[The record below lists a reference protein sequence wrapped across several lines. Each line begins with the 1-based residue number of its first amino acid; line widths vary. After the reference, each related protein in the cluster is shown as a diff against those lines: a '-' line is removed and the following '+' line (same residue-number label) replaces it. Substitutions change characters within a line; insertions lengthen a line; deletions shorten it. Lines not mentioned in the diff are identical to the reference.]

1 MGLKKYQLDR
11 SIIYEFLLSL
21 FRLENDE
28 GMKLKQLDLEKEIK
42 LEKEIVN
49 WVEEK
54 LKEIPKA
61 KKDLIAKYFNEE
73 SYFGLCLVSEI
84 PQLEITTI
92 EEYLDY
98 LKTKEA
104 ADFLKRFTQSGYG
117 PAPSENIDLKK
128 VKALINSEKEAA
140 KFVNDK
146 INLASD
152 QKWNL
157 LQFYF
162 NPETMKEEFIDL
174 LEWYYEEL
182 FKEDQDWINDKSEKI
197 NDTYQENLNR
207 YGEKYLKNILE
218 KLIDEPLSAEENYI
232 AFSYFY
238 ETSLLNSSTK
248 NGGNFYLIGFRFP
261 EIFAADEEGIL
272 GSLEIFK
279 ALADETRLNII
290 SLLADKT
297 MYGNEIAEKL
307 NLTNATISHHVSKL
321 LMNNI
326 IQAHKEDNK
335 LYFQLNKKNLKKT
348 ILKSIDNLI

>member
-1 MGLKKYQLDR
+1 MGSKKYQLDR

-54 LKEIPKA
+54 LAKIPET
-61 KKDLIAKYFNEE
+61 KKKLIAKYFNEE

-84 PQLEITTI
+84 PQLKLTTI
-92 EEYLDY
+92 TEYLEY
-98 LKTKEA
+98 LKTKEP
-104 ADFLKRFTQSGYG
+104 ADFIKRFTQSGYG

-128 VKALINSEKEAA
+128 VEKLINSEKEAA

-162 NPETMKEEFIDL
+162 NPETMKEEFIGL

-182 FKEDQDWINDKSEKI
+182 FKEDQGWISDKSEKI

-290 SLLADKT
+290 SLLGEKT

-335 LYFQLNKKNLKKT
+335 LYFQLNKKNFKKT

>member
-1 MGLKKYQLDR
+1 MESNIYQLDR

-28 GMKLKQLDLEKEIK
+28 GMKLKELELEKEIK

-49 WVEEK
+49 WVEK
-54 LKEIPKA
+54 TLQKIPKA
-61 KKDLIAKYFNEE
+61 KKELIARYFNKE

-84 PQLEITTI
+84 PHLKLTTI

-104 ADFLKRFTQSGYG
+104 ADFIKRFTQSGYG

-128 VKALINSEKEAA
+128 VKNLIKSEKEAA

-162 NPETMKEEFIDL
+162 NPEEMKEEFIAL
-174 LEWYYEEL
+174 LEWYHKEV
-182 FKEDQDWINDKSEKI
+182 FKEDQEWITEKSKKI

-218 KLIDEPLSAEENYI
+218 KLIDKPLNADENYI

-238 ETSLLNSSTK
+238 ETSLLNSST
-248 NGGNFYLIGFRFP
+248 NSGGNFYLIGFRFP
-261 EIFAADEEGIL
+261 EIFAADEKGIL

-279 ALADETRLNII
+279 TLADETRLNII
-290 SLLADKT
+290 SLLAEKT

-326 IQAHKEDNK
+326 IRAHKEDNK
-335 LYFQLNKKNLKKT
+335 LYFQLNKKKFKKI
-348 ILKSIDNLI
+348 ILKSVDNLI

>member
-1 MGLKKYQLDR
+1 MGVKKYQFDR

-28 GMKLKQLDLEKEIK
+28 EMKLEQLELEKEIK

-54 LKEIPKA
+54 LKKIPEA

-73 SYFGLCLVSEI
+73 SYFGLCLVSEV
-84 PQLEITTI
+84 PYLELTTI
-92 EEYLDY
+92 EEYLAY
-98 LKTKEA
+98 LKTKEP
-104 ADFLKRFTQSGYG
+104 ADFIKRFTQSGYG
-117 PAPSENIDLKK
+117 PAPSENIDLEK
-128 VKALINSEKEAA
+128 VKNLINSEKEAA

-162 NPETMKEEFIDL
+162 NPEEMKNEFISL
-174 LEWYYEEL
+174 LEWYYKEV
-182 FKEDQDWINDKSEKI
+182 FKEDQEWITAKSEKI

-207 YGEKYLKNILE
+207 YGEKYLENILE
-218 KLIDEPLSAEENYI
+218 KLIDEPLNAEENYI

-238 ETSLLNSSTK
+238 ETSLLNSST
-248 NGGNFYLIGFRFP
+248 NRGGNFYLIGFRFP

-279 ALADETRLNII
+279 SLADETRLNII
-290 SLLADKT
+290 SLLAEKT
-297 MYGNEIAEKL
+297 MYGNEIAERL

-335 LYFQLNKKNLKKT
+335 LYFQLNKKNFKKT
-348 ILKSIDNLI
+348 ILRSIDNLI

>member
-1 MGLKKYQLDR
+1 MSMKKYQLDR

-21 FRLENDE
+21 FRLENSE
-28 GMKLKQLDLEKEIK
+28 GMKLKKLELEKEIK

-54 LKEIPKA
+54 QKKIPKT
-61 KKDLIAKYFNEE
+61 KRNLIAKYFNEE

-84 PQLEITTI
+84 PYLELTNI
-92 EEYLDY
+92 EEYLNY

-104 ADFLKRFTQSGYG
+104 ADFIKRFTQSGYG
-117 PAPSENIDLKK
+117 PASSEKVDLDK
-128 VKALINSEKEAA
+128 VKNLINNEKRAA

-157 LQFYF
+157 LHFYF
-162 NPETMKEEFIDL
+162 NPEEMKSEFIDL
-174 LEWYYEEL
+174 LEWYYEEV
-182 FKEDQDWINDKSEKI
+182 FKEDLDWINNKLKKI
-197 NDTYQENLNR
+197 NDTYEENLNR
-207 YGEKYLKNILE
+207 YGENYLENILE
-218 KLIDEPLSAEENYI
+218 KLIDEPLNAEENYI

-238 ETSLLNSSTK
+238 ETSLLNSISDS
-248 NGGNFYLIGFRFP
+248 GDNFYMIGFRFP
-261 EIFAADEEGIL
+261 EIFAADKEGIL

-290 SLLADKT
+290 SLLAEKT

-326 IQAHKEDNK
+326 INAHKEDNK
-335 LYFQLNKKNLKKT
+335 LYFQLNKKSFKKI